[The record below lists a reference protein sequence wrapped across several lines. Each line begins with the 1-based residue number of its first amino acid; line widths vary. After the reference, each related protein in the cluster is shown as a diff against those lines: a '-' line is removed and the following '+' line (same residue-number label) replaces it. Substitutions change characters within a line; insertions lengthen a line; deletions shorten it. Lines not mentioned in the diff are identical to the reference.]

1 MLRITTERLGWSAG
15 QLRQRCIANHVTWWP
30 IAHQMIS
37 HFVSLVWEKDFLF
50 HSSFIQQKITV
61 IVWVQYN
68 STFFPPQI
76 KTKLAGRSFMLMSSD
91 FLHTKAGCVLYWVS
105 YSSIVTSEL
114 ELYISFLFKDP
125 TRIIKMYH
133 MITINQVQV
142 VFRLG
147 YKFCQLD
154 KSLSIRFSQYT

>member
-1 MLRITTERLGWSAG
+1 
-15 QLRQRCIANHVTWWP
+15 
-30 IAHQMIS
+30 
-37 HFVSLVWEKDFLF
+37 
-50 HSSFIQQKITV
+50 
-61 IVWVQYN
+61 
-68 STFFPPQI
+68 
-76 KTKLAGRSFMLMSSD
+76 MLMSSD

-114 ELYISFLFKDP
+114 ELYISFLIIDP

-133 MITINQVQV
+133 MITINQAQV